1 MFKKR
6 FYGDGI
12 PGVKPATLRGLLVVI
27 EGSDGSGRSTQI
39 TALRDWLEHRGHSVI
54 DVGLN
59 RSVLVSP
66 ELSQAKSSNVLSP
79 RTLSLFY
86 ATDFADQLENKII
99 PSLQAGSIVLADRY
113 IYTPMARDIVRGAE
127 RDWVEAVYS
136 IALVPDAVFYLSV
149 SPRNLAERSFTK
161 YQFLDYWEAGMDM
174 HLSLDWFTCF
184 IKYQRLLQ
192 QEFRRMSAR
201 YGFKIL
207 DGNRSAKAVT
217 NELRREL
224 EMLLETFQTSSKE

>member
-1 MFKKR
+1 MFEKR
-6 FYGDGI
+6 FYGEGLPGI
-12 PGVKPATLRGLLVVI
+12 KIETLKGLLIVI

-39 TALRDWLEHRGHSVI
+39 ELLKDWLEHRGHSII

-59 RSVLVSP
+59 RSVLVSQ
-66 ELSQAKSSNVLSP
+66 ELSQAKETNILSP

-127 RDWVEAVYS
+127 REWVEAVYS

-149 SPRNLAERSFTK
+149 SPRNLAERTFNK
-161 YQFLDYWEAGMDM
+161 IQFLDYWESGMDM
-174 HLSLDWFTCF
+174 HLSLDWYTCF
-184 IKYQRLLQ
+184 IRYQRLLQ

-201 YGFKIL
+201 YGFKMV
-207 DGNRSAKAVT
+207 DGNRPVSSLNK
-217 NELRREL
+217 ELRHEL
-224 EMLLETFQTSSKE
+224 ERIIEHFQVPEKV